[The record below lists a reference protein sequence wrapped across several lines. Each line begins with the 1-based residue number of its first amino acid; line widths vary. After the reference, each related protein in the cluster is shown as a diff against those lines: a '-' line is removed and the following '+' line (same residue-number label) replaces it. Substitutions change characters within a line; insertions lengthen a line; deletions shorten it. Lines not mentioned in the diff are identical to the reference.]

1 MTENRHQR
9 ALELDKILAMLADC
23 TGCEDSRNLAL
34 KTEPKTNLRE
44 AKRLMDRTADAFMLS
59 ARFGAPSLHGVKNVT
74 GSLRRAKMGATLSLP
89 EFIDIERFLKA
100 LREMKDFRNNYEG
113 EKETSL
119 DEFFESLMPNQRLEE
134 KIGFTVVS
142 EDEVSDTAS
151 PTLAD
156 IRRKIRNS
164 QSKVKEQLDRLI
176 HSNTY
181 AKYLQEPIVTMRD
194 GRYCV
199 PVKAEYRNEI
209 KGMVHDTSG
218 SGATIFIEPAGVVD
232 ENNETRVLKAKE
244 QQEIQ
249 RILYELSCDIG
260 NHADSFIEDYSAIV
274 ELDLYFAKARLASKM
289 NASVP
294 NLSDDGKVRLSK
306 ARHPLIDKN
315 KIVPIDIALG
325 YDYDVLVITGP
336 NTGGKTVALKTI
348 GLLTLMAMCGMM
360 IPAGESS
367 SVSVFEN
374 VFADI
379 GDEQSIEQS
388 LSTFSSHINN
398 TIKILE
404 QTDDR
409 SLVLLDELG
418 AGTDP
423 IEGAALAVAIIER
436 LKLYGAKVA
445 ATTHYAEIKMYA
457 LQTPRVENACCEFNV
472 ETLSPTYRLLV
483 GVPGK
488 SNAFAITERLGMDT
502 SIVDRARELVSAEN
516 ANFEDVVEKLE
527 QSRQELEKEHE
538 KAENYRKETERIRLE
553 IAKEKEEMERNR
565 EKELEAA
572 RLSAKRLVEQVR
584 AESQKLIDEIIETK
598 KQAEAEASADMAAR
612 ARAQMKTGIA
622 RIQDIADPIAS
633 KDSGYRLPR
642 NLVRGDT
649 VRINGMSKDGTLV
662 GLPDGAGYCLVQTGI
677 VKSKVHISELR
688 LIENNKAKK
697 NTLGGGS
704 VTKTIESASRRKAAS
719 EVDLRGM
726 DVEQGLLEMD
736 RFIDECVLLNL
747 NTVSIIHG
755 KGTGVLRAAV
765 HQALKKNK
773 AVRSFRLG
781 DYGEGETG
789 VTIVELK

>member
-1 MTENRHQR
+1 MTENRHYR

-23 TGCEDSRNLAL
+23 TGCDDSRRLAL
-34 KTEPKTNLRE
+34 ETEPKTTLRE
-44 AKRLMDRTADAFMLS
+44 AQRLMDRTADAFMLS
-59 ARFGAPSLHGVKNVT
+59 ARFGAPTLRGVKNVT
-74 GSLRRAKMGATLSLP
+74 GSLKRAQMGATLSLP
-89 EFIDIERFLKA
+89 EFLDIERFLKA

-119 DEFFESLMPNQRLEE
+119 DEYFESLMPNIRLEE

-164 QSKVKEQLDRLI
+164 QAKVKEQLDKLI

-181 AKYLQEPIVTMRD
+181 SKYLQEPIVTMRD

-199 PVKAEYRNEI
+199 PVKSEYRNEI

-260 NHADSFIEDYSAIV
+260 NHAASFIEDYSAIV
-274 ELDLYFAKARLASKM
+274 ELDLYFAKARLASRM
-289 NASVP
+289 NAAVP
-294 NLSDDGKVRLSK
+294 TLSDDGKVHLSK
-306 ARHPLIDKN
+306 ARHPLIDKH
-315 KIVPIDIALG
+315 KIVPIDISLG
-325 YDYDVLVITGP
+325 NDYDVLVITGP

-348 GLLTLMAMCGMM
+348 GLLTLMAMCGLM

-367 SVSVFEN
+367 SVSVFES

-404 QTDDR
+404 KADDR

-472 ETLSPTYRLLV
+472 ETLSPTYKLLV

-502 SIVDRARELVSAEN
+502 GVVDRARELVSAEN

-527 QSRQELEKEHE
+527 KSRQELEKEHE
-538 KAENYRKETERIRLE
+538 KAEAYRRETERIRLE

-572 RLSAKRLVEQVR
+572 RISAKRLVEQVR
-584 AESQKLIDEIIETK
+584 AEAQKLIDEITETQK
-598 KQAEAEASADMAAR
+598 AADAESSADMIAR
-612 ARAQMKTGIA
+612 ARAQMKTGIG
-622 RIQDIADPIAS
+622 RIQDLADPIAA
-633 KDSGYRLPR
+633 KENGYKLPR
-642 NLVRGDT
+642 ALVRGDT

-688 LIENNKAKK
+688 LIENKGKK

-704 VTKTIESASRRKAAS
+704 VTKSIESASRRKAAS

-736 RFIDECVLLNL
+736 RFLDECVLLNL
-747 NTVSIIHG
+747 NTVSVIHG
-755 KGTGVLRAAV
+755 KGTGALRAAV
-765 HQALKKNK
+765 HQALKRNK
-773 AVRSFRLG
+773 AVKSFRLG
-781 DYGEGETG
+781 VYGEGETG

>member
-34 KTEPKTNLRE
+34 KTEPKTTLRE
-44 AKRLMDRTADAFMLS
+44 AQRLMDRTADAFMLS

-100 LREMKDFRNNYEG
+100 LREMKDFRSNYEG
-113 EKETSL
+113 EKATSL
-119 DEFFESLMPNQRLEE
+119 DEFFESLMPNQRLED

-181 AKYLQEPIVTMRD
+181 SKYLQEPIVTMRD

-218 SGATIFIEPAGVVD
+218 SGATIFIEPVGVVD

-260 NHADSFIEDYSAIV
+260 NHADSFIEEYSAIV

-781 DYGEGETG
+781 VYGEGETG

>member
-1 MTENRHQR
+1 MTENRHYR
-9 ALELDKILAMLADC
+9 ALELDKILVMLADC
-23 TGCEDSRNLAL
+23 TGCDDSRRLAL
-34 KTEPKTNLRE
+34 ETKPVTTLRE
-44 AKRLMDRTADAFMLS
+44 AKRLMDRTADAYMLS
-59 ARFGAPSLHGVKNVT
+59 SRFGAPTLRGVKNVT
-74 GSLRRAKMGATLSLP
+74 GSLKRAQMGATLSLP
-89 EFIDIERFLKA
+89 EFLDIERFLKA
-100 LREMKDFRNNYEG
+100 LREMKNFRSNYEG
-113 EKETSL
+113 EQETSL

-142 EDEVSDTAS
+142 EEEVSDTAS

-164 QSKVKEQLDRLI
+164 QSKVKEHLDRLI
-176 HSNTY
+176 HSATY
-181 AKYLQEPIVTMRD
+181 QKYLQEPIVTMRD

-209 KGMVHDTSG
+209 KGLVHDTSG

-249 RILYELSCDIG
+249 RILYDLSCDIG
-260 NHADSFIEDYSAIV
+260 NHAATLIEDYSAIV
-274 ELDLYFAKARLASKM
+274 ELDLYFAKARLAGKM

-325 YDYDVLVITGP
+325 FDYDVLVITGP

-348 GLLTLMAMCGMM
+348 GLLTLMAMCGLM

-398 TIKILE
+398 TIKILDK
-404 QTDDR
+404 TDDR

-423 IEGAALAVAIIER
+423 VEGAALAVAIIER

-488 SNAFAITERLGMDT
+488 SNAFAITERLGMDA

-527 QSRQELEKEHE
+527 KSRQELEKEHE
-538 KAENYRKETERIRLE
+538 KAESYRKETERIRLE
-553 IAKEKEEMERNR
+553 IAKEKEEMERSR

-572 RLSAKRLVEQVR
+572 RISAKRLVEQVR

-598 KQAEAEASADMAAR
+598 KAAETEASADMAAR

-622 RIQDIADPIAS
+622 RIQDIADPIAA
-633 KDSGYRLPR
+633 KDSEYRLPR

-688 LIENNKAKK
+688 LIENNKSKK

-704 VTKTIESASRRKAAS
+704 VTKNVESASKRKAAS

-736 RFIDECVLLNL
+736 RFIDECILLNL
-747 NTVSIIHG
+747 HTVSIIHG

-765 HQALKKNK
+765 HQALKRNK
-773 AVRSFRLG
+773 AVRTFRLG
-781 DYGEGETG
+781 VYGEGETG

>member
-23 TGCEDSRNLAL
+23 TGCEDSRRLAL
-34 KTEPKTNLRE
+34 ETEPKTTLRE

-100 LREMKDFRNNYEG
+100 LREMKDFRSNYEG

-164 QSKVKEQLDRLI
+164 QNKVKEQLDRLI

-181 AKYLQEPIVTMRD
+181 SKYLQEPIVTMRD

-260 NHADSFIEDYSAIV
+260 NHADSFIEDYSSIV

-294 NLSDDGKVRLSK
+294 NLSDDGKVKLIK

-423 IEGAALAVAIIER
+423 VEGAALAVAIIER

-488 SNAFAITERLGMDT
+488 SNAFAITERLGMDI
-502 SIVDRARELVSAEN
+502 SVVDRARELVSAEN

-527 QSRQELEKEHE
+527 QSRQQLEKEHE
-538 KAENYRKETERIRLE
+538 KAENYRRETERIRLE
-553 IAKEKEEMERNR
+553 IAREKEEMEKAR

-572 RLSAKRLVEQVR
+572 RISAKRLVEQVR
-584 AESQKLIDEIIETK
+584 AESQRLIDEIIETK
-598 KQAEAEASADMAAR
+598 KAAEAESSADMAAR
-612 ARAQMKTGIA
+612 ARAQMKTGIS
-622 RIQDIADPIAS
+622 RIQDIADPIAAKES
-633 KDSGYRLPR
+633 TYRLPR

-677 VKSKVHISELR
+677 VKSKVHISEIR
-688 LIENNKAKK
+688 LIENSKAKK

-704 VTKTIESASRRKAAS
+704 VTKNIESASKRKAAS

-726 DVEQGLLEMD
+726 DVEQGILELD

-747 NTVSIIHG
+747 NTVSVIHG

-765 HQALKKNK
+765 HQALKRNK
-773 AVRSFRLG
+773 AVRTFRLG
-781 DYGEGETG
+781 VYGEGETG

>member
-1 MTENRHQR
+1 MTENRHYK
-9 ALELDKILAMLADC
+9 ALELDKILNMLADC
-23 TGCEDSRNLAL
+23 TGCDDSRRLAL
-34 KTEPKTNLRE
+34 ETEPKTTLWE
-44 AKRLMDRTADAFMLS
+44 AQRLMNRTADAFMLS
-59 ARFGAPSLHGVKNVT
+59 ARFGAPSLRGVKNVT
-74 GSLRRAKMGATLSLP
+74 GSLKRAQMGATLSLP
-89 EFIDIERFLKA
+89 ELLDIERFLKA
-100 LREMKDFRNNYEG
+100 LREMKDFRSNYDG
-113 EKETSL
+113 EEATSL
-119 DEFFESLMPNQRLEE
+119 DEYFESLMPNLRLEE

-142 EDEVSDTAS
+142 EEEVSDTAS

-164 QSKVKEQLDRLI
+164 QAKVKDQLDKLI
-176 HSNTY
+176 HSTTY
-181 AKYLQEPIVTMRD
+181 QKYLQEPIVTMRD

-199 PVKAEYRNEI
+199 PVKSEYRNEI
-209 KGMVHDTSG
+209 KGMVHDSSG

-260 NHADSFIEDYSAIV
+260 NHAQTFIEDYSAIV
-274 ELDLYFAKARLASKM
+274 EIDLYFAKARLASRM
-289 NASVP
+289 NAAVP
-294 NLSDDGKVRLSK
+294 TLTDDGKIRLSK

-315 KIVPIDIALG
+315 KIVPIDISLG
-325 YDYDVLVITGP
+325 YDFDVLVITGP
-336 NTGGKTVALKTI
+336 NTGGKTVALKTV
-348 GLLTLMAMCGMM
+348 GLLTLMAMCGLM

-367 SVSVFEN
+367 SVSVFEK

-398 TIKILE
+398 TIKILDK
-404 QTDDR
+404 TDDK

-423 IEGAALAVAIIER
+423 VEGAALAVAIIER

-457 LQTPRVENACCEFNV
+457 LQTPRVENACCEFDV

-488 SNAFAITERLGMDT
+488 SNAFAITERLGMDN

-516 ANFEDVVEKLE
+516 ASFEDVVEKLE

-538 KAENYRKETERIRLE
+538 KAEQYRKETERIRLE
-553 IAKEKEEMERNR
+553 IAKEKEQMEKVK
-565 EKELEAA
+565 EKEFEAA
-572 RLSAKRLVEQVR
+572 RASAKRLVEQVR
-584 AESQKLIDEIIETK
+584 AEAQKLIDELTEAK
-598 KQAEAEASADMAAR
+598 KQADNESSADLVAR
-612 ARAQMKTGIA
+612 ARAQMKTGIGK
-622 RIQDIADPIAS
+622 IQDIADPIS
-633 KDSGYRLPR
+633 GKDSGYRLPR

-677 VKSKVHISELR
+677 MKSKVHISEIR
-688 LIENNKAKK
+688 LIENKGKK
-697 NTLGGGS
+697 NTLGGGA
-704 VTKTIESASRRKAAS
+704 VTKSIESASRRKAAS

-726 DVEQGLLEMD
+726 DVEQGLLELD

-747 NTVSIIHG
+747 NLVSVIHG
-755 KGTGVLRAAV
+755 KGTGALRAAV
-765 HQALKKNK
+765 HQALKRNK
-773 AVRSFRLG
+773 AVKTFRLG
-781 DYGEGETG
+781 VYGEGETG

>member
-1 MTENRHQR
+1 MTENRHYR
-9 ALELDKILAMLADC
+9 ALELDKILSMLADC
-23 TGCEDSRNLAL
+23 TGCEDSRRLAL
-34 KTEPKTNLRE
+34 ETEPKTNLRE

-74 GSLRRAKMGATLSLP
+74 GSLKRAKMGATLSLP

-367 SVSVFEN
+367 SVSVFES

-404 QTDDR
+404 KTDDR

-488 SNAFAITERLGMDT
+488 SNAFAITERLGMDI
-502 SIVDRARELVSAEN
+502 SVVDRARELVSAEN

-527 QSRQELEKEHE
+527 QSRQQLEKEHE

-553 IAKEKEEMERNR
+553 IAKEKEEMERSR

-572 RLSAKRLVEQVR
+572 RISAKRLVEQVR
-584 AESQKLIDEIIETK
+584 AESQKLIDEIMETK
-598 KQAEAEASADMAAR
+598 KAADAESAADMAAR
-612 ARAQMKTGIA
+612 ARAQMKTGIG

-633 KDSGYRLPR
+633 KESGYRLPR

-662 GLPDGAGYCLVQTGI
+662 GLPDGAGYCLVQVGI

-688 LIENNKAKK
+688 LIENSKAKK

-704 VTKTIESASRRKAAS
+704 VTKSIESASKRKAAS

-781 DYGEGETG
+781 VYGEGETG

>member
-1 MTENRHQR
+1 MTENRHYR
-9 ALELDKILAMLADC
+9 ALELDKILAMLGDC
-23 TGCEDSRNLAL
+23 AGCDDSRKLAL
-34 KTEPKTNLRE
+34 KTEPKTTLRE
-44 AKRLMDRTADAFMLS
+44 AQRLMDYTSDAHMLS
-59 ARFGAPSLHGVKNVT
+59 SRFGAPSLRGVKNVCS
-74 GSLRRAKMGATLSLP
+74 SLRRAQMGATLSLP
-89 EFIDIERFLKA
+89 EFLEIERFLKA

-113 EKETSL
+113 EQATSL
-119 DEFFESLMPNQRLEE
+119 DPLFESLMPNIRLEE
-134 KIGFTVVS
+134 KIGYTVVS

-151 PTLAD
+151 PELAS

-164 QSKVKEQLDRLI
+164 QAKVKEQLDHMI
-176 HSNTY
+176 HSPAY
-181 AKYLQEPIVTMRD
+181 QKYLQEPIVTMRD

-199 PVKAEYRNEI
+199 PVKSEYRSEI

-260 NHADSFIEDYSAIV
+260 NHAETFIEDYSAIV
-274 ELDLYFAKARLASKM
+274 ELDLYFAKARLADKM
-289 NASVP
+289 NAVVP
-294 NLSDDGKVRLSK
+294 ALSDDGKIRLTK
-306 ARHPLIDKN
+306 ARHPLIDKT
-315 KIVPIDIALG
+315 KIVPVDVSLG
-325 YDYDVLVITGP
+325 CDFDVLVITGP
-336 NTGGKTVALKTI
+336 NTGGKTVTLKTI
-348 GLLTLMAMCGMM
+348 GLLTLMAMCGLM

-398 TIKILE
+398 TIHILE
-404 QTDDR
+404 KADDR

-423 IEGAALAVAIIER
+423 VEGAALAVAIIER
-436 LKLYGAKVA
+436 LKLYGAKLA

-457 LQTPRVENACCEFNV
+457 LQTPRVENACCEFDV
-472 ETLSPTYRLLV
+472 ETLSPTYKLLI

-488 SNAFAITERLGMDT
+488 SNAFAISERLGMD
-502 SIVDRARELVSAEN
+502 SGIVDRARELVSTEN
-516 ANFEDVVEKLE
+516 ANFEDVVTKLE
-527 QSRQELEKEHE
+527 ESRQKLEKEHE
-538 KAENYRKETERIRLE
+538 EAERFRRETERIRAE
-553 IAKEKEEMERNR
+553 MAEQKAEMEKNK

-572 RLSAKRLVEQVR
+572 RASAKRLVEQVR
-584 AESQKLIDEIIETK
+584 AEAQKLVDEITETK
-598 KQAEAEASADMAAR
+598 KAAESDSSEDMAAR
-612 ARAQMKTGIA
+612 ARAQMKTGLA
-622 RIQDIADPIAS
+622 KIQDIADPI
-633 KDSGYRLPR
+633 SGGGENYRLPR
-642 NLVRGDT
+642 KLVRGDT

-662 GLPDGAGYCLVQTGI
+662 GLPDGAGYCMVQVGI

-688 LIENNKAKK
+688 LVENKSKK
-697 NTLGGGS
+697 NTLGGGN
-704 VTKTIESASRRKAAS
+704 VTKSVESTSRRSAAL

-726 DVEQGLLEMD
+726 DAEQGVLEME
-736 RFIDECVLLNL
+736 RFIDECVLMNL
-747 NTVSIIHG
+747 KTVSVIHG
-755 KGTGVLRAAV
+755 KGTGVLRSAV

-773 AVRSFRLG
+773 AVASFRLG
-781 DYGEGETG
+781 AYGEGETG

>member
-181 AKYLQEPIVTMRD
+181 SKYLQEPIVTMRD

-502 SIVDRARELVSAEN
+502 SIVDRARELVSTEN

-553 IAKEKEEMERNR
+553 IAKEKEEMERSK

-781 DYGEGETG
+781 VYGEGETG

>member
-9 ALELDKILAMLADC
+9 ALELDKILAMLANC
-23 TGCEDSRNLAL
+23 TGCEDSRRLAL
-34 KTEPKTNLRE
+34 ETEPKTNLRE
-44 AKRLMDRTADAFMLS
+44 AQRLMDRTADAFMLS
-59 ARFGAPSLHGVKNVT
+59 ARFGAPSLSGVKNVT
-74 GSLRRAKMGATLSLP
+74 SSLKRAKMGATLSLP
-89 EFIDIERFLKA
+89 ELIDIERFLKA

-119 DEFFESLMPNQRLEE
+119 DEFFEGLMPNQRLEE

-151 PTLAD
+151 STLAD

-176 HSNTY
+176 HSSTY
-181 AKYLQEPIVTMRD
+181 QKYLQEPIVTMRD

-218 SGATIFIEPAGVVD
+218 TGATIFIEPAGVVD

-260 NHADSFIEDYSAIV
+260 NHADSFIDDYSALI

-294 NLSDDGKVRLSK
+294 KLSDDGKVKLSK

-315 KIVPIDIALG
+315 KIVPIDISLG

-336 NTGGKTVALKTI
+336 NTGGKTVALKTV
-348 GLLTLMAMCGMM
+348 GLLTLMAMCGLM

-404 QTDDR
+404 KTDDK

-423 IEGAALAVAIIER
+423 VEGAALAVAIIER

-457 LQTPRVENACCEFNV
+457 LQTPRVENACCEFDV

-488 SNAFAITERLGMDT
+488 SNAFAITERLGMDI
-502 SIVDRARELVSAEN
+502 SIVDRARELVSEEN

-527 QSRQELEKEHE
+527 ESRQKLEQEKE
-538 KAENYRKETERIRLE
+538 KAESYRKEIERAKKE
-553 IAKEKEEMERNR
+553 IAKEKEEMERNK

-572 RLSAKRLVEQVR
+572 RISAKRLVEQVR

-598 KQAEAEASADMAAR
+598 KAADAESSADMAAR
-612 ARAQMKTGIA
+612 ARAQMKTGISK
-622 RIQDIADPIAS
+622 IQDIADPIAS

-649 VRINGMSKDGTLV
+649 VRINGINKDGTLV

-677 VKSKVHISELR
+677 VKSKVHISEIR
-688 LIENNKAKK
+688 LVENKSKK

-704 VTKTIESASRRKAAS
+704 VTKKIESASKRKAAS
-719 EVDLRGM
+719 EIDIRGM
-726 DVEQGLLEMD
+726 DTEQGLLEVD

-773 AVRSFRLG
+773 AVRTFRLG
-781 DYGEGETG
+781 VYGEGETG

>member
-1 MTENRHQR
+1 MTENRHYR
-9 ALELDKILAMLADC
+9 ALELDKILTMLSEC
-23 TGCEDSRNLAL
+23 TGCDDSRRLAL
-34 KTEPKTNLRE
+34 ETEPKTTLRE
-44 AKRLMDRTADAFMLS
+44 AQRLMDRTADAFMLS

-74 GSLRRAKMGATLSLP
+74 GSLKRAQMGATLSLP
-89 EFIDIERFLKA
+89 ELIDIERFLKA
-100 LREMKDFRNNYEG
+100 LREMKDFRSNYDG
-113 EKETSL
+113 EQATSL

-164 QSKVKEQLDRLI
+164 QAKVKEQLDRLI

-181 AKYLQEPIVTMRD
+181 SKYLQEPIVTMRD

-218 SGATIFIEPAGVVD
+218 TGATIFIEPAGVVD

-260 NHADSFIEDYSAIV
+260 NHAEAFIEDYSAIV

-289 NASVP
+289 NAAVP

-306 ARHPLIDKN
+306 ARHPLIDKK

-348 GLLTLMAMCGMM
+348 GLLTLMAMCGLM

-379 GDEQSIEQS
+379 GDEQTIEQR

-404 QTDDR
+404 KPDDR

-488 SNAFAITERLGMDT
+488 SNAFAITERLGMDG

-538 KAENYRKETERIRLE
+538 KAESYRRETERIRLE
-553 IAKEKEEMERNR
+553 IAKEKEEMERNK
-565 EKELEAA
+565 EKELESA
-572 RLSAKRLVEQVR
+572 RLSAKRLVEQVH

-598 KQAEAEASADMAAR
+598 KAAEAEASADMAAR

-688 LIENNKAKK
+688 LVENKAKK

-704 VTKTIESASRRKAAS
+704 VTKNIESASRRKAAS

-781 DYGEGETG
+781 VYGEGETG

>member
-1 MTENRHQR
+1 MTENRHYR

-23 TGCEDSRNLAL
+23 TGCDDSRRLAL
-34 KTEPKTNLRE
+34 ETEPKTDLRE
-44 AKRLMDRTADAFMLS
+44 AKCLMDRTADAFMLS

-74 GSLRRAKMGATLSLP
+74 GSLKRAQMGATLSLP

-100 LREMKDFRNNYEG
+100 LREMKDFRNNYDGEEG
-113 EKETSL
+113 TSL
-119 DEFFESLMPNQRLEE
+119 DEYFESLMPNIRLEE

-164 QSKVKEQLDRLI
+164 QAKVKEQLDRLI

-181 AKYLQEPIVTMRD
+181 SKYLQEPIVTMRD

-249 RILYELSCDIG
+249 RILHDLSCDIG
-260 NHADSFIEDYSAIV
+260 NHAETFIEDYSAIV

-306 ARHPLIDKN
+306 ARHPLIDRN

-336 NTGGKTVALKTI
+336 NTGGKTVALKTV
-348 GLLTLMAMCGMM
+348 GLLTLMAMCGLM

-404 QTDDR
+404 KTDDR

-502 SIVDRARELVSAEN
+502 SVVDRARELVSAEN

-527 QSRQELEKEHE
+527 KSRQELEKEHE
-538 KAENYRKETERIRLE
+538 KAENYCKETERIRLE

-572 RLSAKRLVEQVR
+572 RISAKRLVEQVR
-584 AESQKLIDEIIETK
+584 AEAQKLIDEITETQK
-598 KQAEAEASADMAAR
+598 AADAESSADMIAR
-612 ARAQMKTGIA
+612 ARAQMKTGIG

-633 KDSGYRLPR
+633 KKSGYKLPR

-688 LIENNKAKK
+688 LVENKTKK

-704 VTKTIESASRRKAAS
+704 VTKNIESASRRKAAS

-747 NTVSIIHG
+747 NTVSVIHG

-773 AVRSFRLG
+773 AVKSFRLG
-781 DYGEGETG
+781 VYGEGETG

>member
-1 MTENRHQR
+1 MTENRHYR
-9 ALELDKILAMLADC
+9 ALELDKILSMLGECA
-23 TGCEDSRNLAL
+23 GCDDSRRLAL
-34 KTEPKTNLRE
+34 ETKPMTSLRE
-44 AKRLMDRTADAFMLS
+44 AQRLMDRTADAFMLS

-74 GSLRRAKMGATLSLP
+74 GSLKRAQMGATLSLP

-100 LREMKDFRNNYEG
+100 LREMKDFRSNYEG
-113 EKETSL
+113 EQATSL
-119 DEFFESLMPNQRLEE
+119 DELFESLMPNQRLED

-142 EDEVSDTAS
+142 EEEVSDTAS

-164 QSKVKEQLDRLI
+164 QAKVKEQLDRLI

-181 AKYLQEPIVTMRD
+181 SKYLQEPIVTMRD

-260 NHADSFIEDYSAIV
+260 NHAATFIEDYSAIV

-348 GLLTLMAMCGMM
+348 GLLTLMAMCGLM

-398 TIKILE
+398 TIRILE
-404 QTDDR
+404 KTDDR

-527 QSRQELEKEHE
+527 KSRQELEKEHE
-538 KAENYRKETERIRLE
+538 KAESYRRETERIRQE
-553 IAKEKEEMERNR
+553 IAKEKAEMEAAK
-565 EKELEAA
+565 EKELESA
-572 RLSAKRLVEQVR
+572 RISAKRLVEQVR

-598 KQAEAEASADMAAR
+598 KAAEAEASADMAAR

-622 RIQDIADPIAS
+622 KIQDIADPIAA
-633 KDSGYRLPR
+633 KDSGYKLPR

-662 GLPDGAGYCLVQTGI
+662 GLPDGTGYCLVQTGI

-688 LIENNKAKK
+688 LIENSKSKK

-704 VTKTIESASRRKAAS
+704 VTKNIESASKRKAAS

-747 NTVSIIHG
+747 HTVSIIHG

-765 HQALKKNK
+765 HQALKRNK
-773 AVRSFRLG
+773 AVRTFRLG
-781 DYGEGETG
+781 VYGEGETG

>member
-755 KGTGVLRAAV
+755 KGTGILRAAV

-781 DYGEGETG
+781 VYGEGETG

>member
-1 MTENRHQR
+1 MTENRHHR
-9 ALELDKILAMLADC
+9 ALELDKILSMLADC
-23 TGCEDSRNLAL
+23 TGCEDSRRLAL
-34 KTEPKTNLRE
+34 ETEPKTTLRE
-44 AKRLMDRTADAFMLS
+44 AQRLMNRTADAFMLS

-74 GSLRRAKMGATLSLP
+74 GSLNRAKMGATLSLP
-89 EFIDIERFLKA
+89 ELIDIERFLKA

-181 AKYLQEPIVTMRD
+181 SKYLQEPIVTMRD

-260 NHADSFIEDYSAIV
+260 NHADSFIEDYSAII
-274 ELDLYFAKARLASKM
+274 ELDLYFAKARLASRM

-348 GLLTLMAMCGMM
+348 GLLTLMAMCGLM

-527 QSRQELEKEHE
+527 QSRQELEKEQA
-538 KAENYRKETERIRLE
+538 KAESYRKETERIRLE
-553 IAKEKEEMERNR
+553 ITKEKEEMERNR

-572 RLSAKRLVEQVR
+572 RISAKRLVEQVR
-584 AESQKLIDEIIETK
+584 SEAQKLIDEITETK
-598 KQAEAEASADMAAR
+598 KAADSESAADMAAR
-612 ARAQMKTGIA
+612 ARAQMKTGIGK
-622 RIQDIADPIAS
+622 IQDIADPIAS

-642 NLVRGDT
+642 KLVRGDT

-688 LIENNKAKK
+688 LVESKGKK

-704 VTKTIESASRRKAAS
+704 VTKSIESASKRKAAS
-719 EVDLRGM
+719 EIDLRGM
-726 DVEQGLLEMD
+726 DVEQGILEMD
-736 RFIDECVLLNL
+736 RFLDECVLLNL
-747 NTVSIIHG
+747 GTVSVIHG

-773 AVRSFRLG
+773 AVKSFRLG
-781 DYGEGETG
+781 VYGEGETG

>member
-1 MTENRHQR
+1 MTDNRHYR
-9 ALELDKILAMLADC
+9 ALELDKILSMLADC
-23 TGCEDSRNLAL
+23 TGCDDSRRLAL
-34 KTEPKTNLRE
+34 ETAPKTTLRE
-44 AKRLMDRTADAFMLS
+44 AKRLMDYTSDAHMLS
-59 ARFGAPSLHGVKNVT
+59 RRFGAPTLRGVKNVC
-74 GSLRRAKMGATLSLP
+74 GSLKRAQMGATLSLP
-89 EFIDIERFLKA
+89 EFLEIERFLKA
-100 LREMKDFRNNYEG
+100 LREMKDFRSNYEG
-113 EKETSL
+113 EKATSL
-119 DEFFESLMPNQRLEE
+119 DPLFESLMPNIRLEE
-134 KIGFTVVS
+134 KIGYTVVS

-151 PTLAD
+151 PELAS

-164 QSKVKEQLDRLI
+164 QTKVKEQLDHMI
-176 HSNTY
+176 HSPTY
-181 AKYLQEPIVTMRD
+181 QKYLQEPIVTMRD

-199 PVKAEYRNEI
+199 PVKAEYRSEI

-218 SGATIFIEPAGVVD
+218 SGATIFIEPAGVVE

-260 NHADSFIEDYSAIV
+260 NHAAAFIEDYSAIV
-274 ELDLYFAKARLASKM
+274 ELDLYFAKARLADKM
-289 NASVP
+289 NAAVP
-294 NLSDDGKVRLSK
+294 ALTDDGKIILKK
-306 ARHPLIDKN
+306 ARHPLIDKT
-315 KIVPIDIALG
+315 KIVPVDVSLG
-325 YDYDVLVITGP
+325 CDFDVLVITGP
-336 NTGGKTVALKTI
+336 NTGGKTVTLKTI
-348 GLLTLMAMCGMM
+348 GLLTLMAMCGLM
-360 IPAGESS
+360 IPAGEAS

-398 TIKILE
+398 TIRILE
-404 QTDDR
+404 KADDR

-423 IEGAALAVAIIER
+423 VEGAALAVAIIEK
-436 LKLYGAKVA
+436 LKLYGAKLA

-472 ETLSPTYRLLV
+472 ETLSPTYKLLI

-488 SNAFAITERLGMDT
+488 SNAFAISERLGMDG
-502 SIVDRARELVSAEN
+502 SIVDRARELVSSEN
-516 ANFEDVVEKLE
+516 ANFEDVVTKLE
-527 QSRQELEKEHE
+527 ESRQKLEKEHE
-538 KAENYRKETERIRLE
+538 EAERFRAETERIRAE
-553 IAKEKEEMERNR
+553 MAKQKEEMEKNR

-572 RLSAKRLVEQVR
+572 RASAKRLVEQVR
-584 AESQKLIDEIIETK
+584 AEAQKLVDEIIETK
-598 KQAEAEASADMAAR
+598 KAAEYDSSEDMAAR

-622 RIQDIADPIAS
+622 RIQDIADPI
-633 KDSGYRLPR
+633 SGGRDDYRLPR
-642 NLVRGDT
+642 KLVRGDT

-662 GLPDGAGYCLVQTGI
+662 GLPDGAGYCTVQVGI

-688 LIENNKAKK
+688 LVESKSKK

-704 VTKTIESASRRKAAS
+704 VTKKVESTSRRSAAL

-726 DVEQGLLEMD
+726 DAEEGVLEME
-736 RFIDECVLLNL
+736 RFIDECVLMNL
-747 NTVSIIHG
+747 KTVSIIHG
-755 KGTGVLRAAV
+755 KGTGVLRSAV

-773 AVRSFRLG
+773 AVASFRLG
-781 DYGEGETG
+781 AYGEGETG

>member
-553 IAKEKEEMERNR
+553 IAKEKEEMERSK

-781 DYGEGETG
+781 VYGEGETG

>member
-113 EKETSL
+113 EKSTSL

-181 AKYLQEPIVTMRD
+181 SKYLQEPIVTMRD

-553 IAKEKEEMERNR
+553 IAKEKEEMERSK

-781 DYGEGETG
+781 VYGEGETG

>member
-1 MTENRHQR
+1 MTENRHYR
-9 ALELDKILAMLADC
+9 ALELDKILHMLSEC
-23 TGCEDSRNLAL
+23 TGCDDSRRLAL
-34 KTEPKTNLRE
+34 ETEPKTTLRE
-44 AKRLMDRTADAFMLS
+44 AKKLMDRTADAFMLS

-74 GSLRRAKMGATLSLP
+74 GSLKRAQMGATLSLP
-89 EFIDIERFLKA
+89 ELIDIERFLKA
-100 LREMKDFRNNYEG
+100 LREMKDFRNNYDG
-113 EKETSL
+113 EQATSL

-164 QSKVKEQLDRLI
+164 QAKVKDQLDRLI

-218 SGATIFIEPAGVVD
+218 TGATIFIEPAGVVD

-260 NHADSFIEDYSAIV
+260 NHAATFIEDYSAIV

-289 NASVP
+289 NAAVP

-348 GLLTLMAMCGMM
+348 GLLTLMAMCGLM

-398 TIKILE
+398 TIKILDK
-404 QTDDR
+404 TDDR

-488 SNAFAITERLGMDT
+488 SNAFAITERLGMDG

-538 KAENYRKETERIRLE
+538 KAENYRRETERIRLE

-622 RIQDIADPIAS
+622 RIQDIADPIAA

-688 LIENNKAKK
+688 LIENNKSKK

-736 RFIDECVLLNL
+736 RFLDECVLLNL

-765 HQALKKNK
+765 HQALKRNK

-781 DYGEGETG
+781 VYGEGETG

>member
-781 DYGEGETG
+781 VYGEGETG

>member
-1 MTENRHQR
+1 MTENRHYR
-9 ALELDKILAMLADC
+9 ALELDKILSMLGECA
-23 TGCEDSRNLAL
+23 GCDDSRKLAL
-34 KTEPKTNLRE
+34 DTKPVTTLRE
-44 AKRLMDRTADAFMLS
+44 AQRLMDRTADAYMLS

-74 GSLRRAKMGATLSLP
+74 GSLKRAQMGATLSLP

-119 DEFFESLMPNQRLEE
+119 DELFGSLMPNQRLED

-142 EDEVSDTAS
+142 EEEVSDTAS

-164 QSKVKEQLDRLI
+164 QAKVKEQLDRLI

-181 AKYLQEPIVTMRD
+181 SKYLQEPIVTMRD

-260 NHADSFIEDYSAIV
+260 NHASTFIEDYSAIV
-274 ELDLYFAKARLASKM
+274 ELDLYFAKARLASRM
-289 NASVP
+289 NAAVP

-325 YDYDVLVITGP
+325 YDYDGLVITGP

-348 GLLTLMAMCGMM
+348 GLLTLMAMCGLM

-398 TIKILE
+398 TIRILE
-404 QTDDR
+404 KTDDR

-488 SNAFAITERLGMDT
+488 SNAFAITERLGMDG

-527 QSRQELEKEHE
+527 KSRQELEKEHE
-538 KAENYRKETERIRLE
+538 KAESYRRETERIRQE
-553 IAKEKEEMERNR
+553 IAKEKAEMEAAK

-572 RLSAKRLVEQVR
+572 RISAKRLVEQVR

-598 KQAEAEASADMAAR
+598 KAAEAEASADMAAR

-622 RIQDIADPIAS
+622 KIQDIADPIAA

-688 LIENNKAKK
+688 LIENNKSKK

-704 VTKTIESASRRKAAS
+704 VTKTIESASKRKAAS
-719 EVDLRGM
+719 EVDLRGL

-747 NTVSIIHG
+747 HTVSIIHG

-765 HQALKKNK
+765 HQALKRNK
-773 AVRSFRLG
+773 AVRTFRLG
-781 DYGEGETG
+781 VYGEGETG

>member
-1 MTENRHQR
+1 MTENRHYR
-9 ALELDKILAMLADC
+9 ALELDKILAMLADQ
-23 TGCEDSRNLAL
+23 TGCEDSRRLAL
-34 KTEPKTNLRE
+34 ETEPKTTLRE
-44 AKRLMDRTADAFMLS
+44 ARRLMDRTADAFMLS
-59 ARFGAPSLHGVKNVT
+59 ARFGAPTLRGVRNVT
-74 GSLRRAKMGATLSLP
+74 GSLKRAQMGATLSLP
-89 EFIDIERFLKA
+89 ELLDIERFLKA

-113 EKETSL
+113 EQATSL
-119 DEFFESLMPNQRLEE
+119 DEYFESLMPNIRLEE

-151 PTLAD
+151 PALAD

-176 HSNTY
+176 HSTTY
-181 AKYLQEPIVTMRD
+181 SKYLQEPIVTMRD

-199 PVKAEYRNEI
+199 PVKSEYRNEI

-260 NHADSFIEDYSAIV
+260 NHAASFIEDYSALV
-274 ELDLYFAKARLASKM
+274 ELDLCFAKARLASKM
-289 NASVP
+289 NAAVP
-294 NLSDDGKVRLSK
+294 SLSDDGKVRLSK
-306 ARHPLIDKN
+306 ARHPLIDKT

-325 YDYDVLVITGP
+325 NDYDVLVITGP

-348 GLLTLMAMCGMM
+348 GLLTLMAMCGLM

-367 SVSVFEN
+367 SVSVFES

-404 QTDDR
+404 KADDR

-472 ETLSPTYRLLV
+472 ETLSPTYKLLV

-488 SNAFAITERLGMDT
+488 SNAFAITERLGMDG

-527 QSRQELEKEHE
+527 KSRQELEKEHE
-538 KAENYRKETERIRLE
+538 KAEAYRKETERIRSE
-553 IAKEKEEMERNR
+553 IAKEKEEMERSR

-572 RLSAKRLVEQVR
+572 RISAKRLVEQVR
-584 AESQKLIDEIIETK
+584 AEAQKLIDEITETQK
-598 KQAEAEASADMAAR
+598 AADAESSADMIAR
-612 ARAQMKTGIA
+612 ARAQMKTGIG
-622 RIQDIADPIAS
+622 RIQDIADPVAA

-642 NLVRGDT
+642 ALVRGDT

-677 VKSKVHISELR
+677 MKSKVHVSEIR
-688 LIENNKAKK
+688 LVENKGKK

-704 VTKTIESASRRKAAS
+704 VTKNIESTSRRKAAS
-719 EVDLRGM
+719 EIDIRGM

-736 RFIDECVLLNL
+736 RFLDECVLINL
-747 NTVSIIHG
+747 HTVSVIHG
-755 KGTGVLRAAV
+755 KGTGTLRAAV
-765 HQALKKNK
+765 HQALKRNK

-781 DYGEGETG
+781 VYGEGETG

>member
-1 MTENRHQR
+1 MTENRHHS

-23 TGCEDSRNLAL
+23 TGCEDSRRLAL
-34 KTEPKTNLRE
+34 ETEPKTTLRE

-74 GSLRRAKMGATLSLP
+74 GSLKRAEMGATLSLP
-89 EFIDIERFLKA
+89 ELLDIERFLKA
-100 LREMKDFRNNYEG
+100 LREMKDFRSNYEG
-113 EKETSL
+113 EQATSL
-119 DEFFESLMPNQRLEE
+119 DEYFESLMPNQRLED

-151 PTLAD
+151 PALAD

-164 QSKVKEQLDRLI
+164 QAKVKEQLDRLI

-181 AKYLQEPIVTMRD
+181 SKYLQEPIVTMRD

-260 NHADSFIEDYSAIV
+260 NHAAAFIEDYSAIV

-306 ARHPLIDKN
+306 ARHPLIDKK

-348 GLLTLMAMCGMM
+348 GLLTLMAMCGLM

-398 TIKILE
+398 TINILDK
-404 QTDDR
+404 TDDR

-488 SNAFAITERLGMDT
+488 SNAFAITERLGMDA

-538 KAENYRKETERIRLE
+538 KAENYRRETERIRLE
-553 IAKEKEEMERNR
+553 IAKEKEEMERNK

-572 RLSAKRLVEQVR
+572 RISAKRLVEQVR
-584 AESQKLIDEIIETK
+584 AEAQKLIDEIVETK
-598 KQAEAEASADMAAR
+598 KAADADASADMAAR
-612 ARAQMKTGIA
+612 ARAQMKTGIG
-622 RIQDIADPIAS
+622 RIQDIADPIAA
-633 KDSGYRLPR
+633 KDSGYKLPR

-677 VKSKVHISELR
+677 VKSKVHISEIR
-688 LIENNKAKK
+688 LIENSKAKK

-704 VTKTIESASRRKAAS
+704 VTKNIESASKRKAAS

-773 AVRSFRLG
+773 AVRTFRLG
-781 DYGEGETG
+781 VYGEGETG

>member
-1 MTENRHQR
+1 MTENRHHR

-23 TGCEDSRNLAL
+23 TGCEDSRRLAL
-34 KTEPKTNLRE
+34 ETEPKTTLRE

-74 GSLRRAKMGATLSLP
+74 GSLKRAEMGATLSLP
-89 EFIDIERFLKA
+89 ELLDIERFLKA
-100 LREMKDFRNNYEG
+100 LREMKDFRSNYEG
-113 EKETSL
+113 EQATSL
-119 DEFFESLMPNQRLEE
+119 DEYFESLMPNQRLED

-151 PTLAD
+151 PALAD

-164 QSKVKEQLDRLI
+164 QAKVKEQLDRLI

-181 AKYLQEPIVTMRD
+181 SKYLQEPIVTMRD

-232 ENNETRVLKAKE
+232 ENNETRVLNAKE

-260 NHADSFIEDYSAIV
+260 NHAAAFIEDYSAIV

-306 ARHPLIDKN
+306 ARHPLIDKK

-348 GLLTLMAMCGMM
+348 GLLTLMAMCGLM

-398 TIKILE
+398 TIKILDK
-404 QTDDR
+404 TDDR

-488 SNAFAITERLGMDT
+488 SNAFAITERLGMDA

-538 KAENYRKETERIRLE
+538 KAENYRRETERIRLE
-553 IAKEKEEMERNR
+553 IAKEKEEMERNK

-572 RLSAKRLVEQVR
+572 RISAKRLVEQVR
-584 AESQKLIDEIIETK
+584 AEAQKLIDEIVETK
-598 KQAEAEASADMAAR
+598 KAADADASADMAAR
-612 ARAQMKTGIA
+612 ARAQMKTGIG
-622 RIQDIADPIAS
+622 RIQDIADPIAA
-633 KDSGYRLPR
+633 KDSGYKLPR

-677 VKSKVHISELR
+677 VKSKVHISEIR
-688 LIENNKAKK
+688 LIENSKAKK

-704 VTKTIESASRRKAAS
+704 VTKNIESASKRKAAS

-773 AVRSFRLG
+773 AVRTFRLG
-781 DYGEGETG
+781 VYGEGETG

>member
-1 MTENRHQR
+1 MTENRHYR
-9 ALELDKILAMLADC
+9 ALELDKILTMLSEC
-23 TGCEDSRNLAL
+23 TGCEDSRRLAL
-34 KTEPKTNLRE
+34 ETEPKTTIRE

-74 GSLRRAKMGATLSLP
+74 GSLKRAQMGATLSLP
-89 EFIDIERFLKA
+89 ELIDIERFLKA

-113 EKETSL
+113 EEATSL

-164 QSKVKEQLDRLI
+164 QAKVKDQLDKLI

-218 SGATIFIEPAGVVD
+218 TGATIFIEPAGVVD

-260 NHADSFIEDYSAIV
+260 NHAATFIEDYSAIV

-348 GLLTLMAMCGMM
+348 GLLTLMAMCGLM

-379 GDEQSIEQS
+379 GDEQRIEQS

-404 QTDDR
+404 KTDDR

-488 SNAFAITERLGMDT
+488 SNAFAITERLGMDG

-553 IAKEKEEMERNR
+553 IAKEKEEMERSK

-598 KQAEAEASADMAAR
+598 KAAEAEASADMAAR
-612 ARAQMKTGIA
+612 ARAQMKSGIA
-622 RIQDIADPIAS
+622 RIQDIADPIAA

-688 LIENNKAKK
+688 LIENNKSKK

-704 VTKTIESASRRKAAS
+704 VTKSIESASRRKAAS

-736 RFIDECVLLNL
+736 RFLDECVLLNL
-747 NTVSIIHG
+747 NTVSVIHG

-773 AVRSFRLG
+773 AVKSFRLG
-781 DYGEGETG
+781 VYGEGETG

>member
-59 ARFGAPSLHGVKNVT
+59 ARFGAPSLQGVKNVT

-113 EKETSL
+113 EKSTSL

-553 IAKEKEEMERNR
+553 IAKEKEEMERSK

-781 DYGEGETG
+781 VYGEGETG

>member
-181 AKYLQEPIVTMRD
+181 SKYLQEPIVTMRD

-781 DYGEGETG
+781 VYGEGETG

>member
-9 ALELDKILAMLADC
+9 ALELDKILSMLADC

-34 KTEPKTNLRE
+34 KTEPKTTLRE
-44 AKRLMDRTADAFMLS
+44 AQRLMDRTADAFMLS

-538 KAENYRKETERIRLE
+538 KAENYRRETERIRLE
-553 IAKEKEEMERNR
+553 IAKEKEEMERNK

-572 RLSAKRLVEQVR
+572 RLSAKRLVEKVR

-598 KQAEAEASADMAAR
+598 KQAESESAADMAAR

-688 LIENNKAKK
+688 LIENNKSKK

-704 VTKTIESASRRKAAS
+704 VTKSIESASRRKAAS

-765 HQALKKNK
+765 HQALKRNK

-781 DYGEGETG
+781 VYGEGETG

>member
-1 MTENRHQR
+1 MTENRHYR
-9 ALELDKILAMLADC
+9 ALELDKILHMLSEC
-23 TGCEDSRNLAL
+23 TGCDDSRRLAL
-34 KTEPKTNLRE
+34 ETEPKTTLRE
-44 AKRLMDRTADAFMLS
+44 AKKLMDRTADAFMLS

-74 GSLRRAKMGATLSLP
+74 GSLKRAQMGATLSLP
-89 EFIDIERFLKA
+89 ELIDIERFLKA

-113 EKETSL
+113 EQATSL

-164 QSKVKEQLDRLI
+164 QAKVKDQLDRLI

-218 SGATIFIEPAGVVD
+218 TGATIFIEPAGVVD

-260 NHADSFIEDYSAIV
+260 NHAATFIEDYSAIV

-348 GLLTLMAMCGMM
+348 GLLTLMAMCGLM

-404 QTDDR
+404 KTDDR

-488 SNAFAITERLGMDT
+488 SNAFAITERLGMDG

-538 KAENYRKETERIRLE
+538 KAESYRRETERIRHE
-553 IAKEKEEMERNR
+553 IAKEKEEMERSK

-622 RIQDIADPIAS
+622 RIQDIADPIAA

-688 LIENNKAKK
+688 LIENNKSKK

-781 DYGEGETG
+781 VYGEGETG

>member
-1 MTENRHQR
+1 
-9 ALELDKILAMLADC
+9 
-23 TGCEDSRNLAL
+23 
-34 KTEPKTNLRE
+34 
-44 AKRLMDRTADAFMLS
+44 
-59 ARFGAPSLHGVKNVT
+59 
-74 GSLRRAKMGATLSLP
+74 
-89 EFIDIERFLKA
+89 
-100 LREMKDFRNNYEG
+100 
-113 EKETSL
+113 
-119 DEFFESLMPNQRLEE
+119 
-134 KIGFTVVS
+134 
-142 EDEVSDTAS
+142 
-151 PTLAD
+151 
-156 IRRKIRNS
+156 
-164 QSKVKEQLDRLI
+164 
-176 HSNTY
+176 
-181 AKYLQEPIVTMRD
+181 MRD

-249 RILYELSCDIG
+249 RILHDLSCDIG
-260 NHADSFIEDYSAIV
+260 NHAETFIEDYSAIV

-306 ARHPLIDKN
+306 ARHPLIDRN

-336 NTGGKTVALKTI
+336 NTGGKTVALKTV

-404 QTDDR
+404 KTDDR

-488 SNAFAITERLGMDT
+488 SNAFAITEHLGMDT
-502 SIVDRARELVSAEN
+502 SVVDRARELVSAEN

-527 QSRQELEKEHE
+527 KSRQELEKEHE

-572 RLSAKRLVEQVR
+572 RISAKRLVEQVR
-584 AESQKLIDEIIETK
+584 AEAQKLIDEITETQK
-598 KQAEAEASADMAAR
+598 AADAESSADMIAR
-612 ARAQMKTGIA
+612 ARAQMKTGIG

-633 KDSGYRLPR
+633 KNSGYKLPR

-688 LIENNKAKK
+688 LVENKTKK

-704 VTKTIESASRRKAAS
+704 VTKNIESASRRKAAS

-747 NTVSIIHG
+747 NTVSVIHG

-773 AVRSFRLG
+773 AVKSFRLG
-781 DYGEGETG
+781 VYGEGETG

>member
-1 MTENRHQR
+1 MTENRHYR
-9 ALELDKILAMLADC
+9 ALELDKILTMLSEC
-23 TGCEDSRNLAL
+23 TGCEDSRRLAL
-34 KTEPKTNLRE
+34 ETEPKTTVRE

-74 GSLRRAKMGATLSLP
+74 GSLKRAQMGATLSLP
-89 EFIDIERFLKA
+89 ELIDIERFLKA

-113 EKETSL
+113 EEATSL

-164 QSKVKEQLDRLI
+164 QAKVKDQLDKLI

-218 SGATIFIEPAGVVD
+218 TGATIFIEPAGVVD

-260 NHADSFIEDYSAIV
+260 NHAATFIEDYSAIV

-336 NTGGKTVALKTI
+336 NTGGKTDALKTI
-348 GLLTLMAMCGMM
+348 GLLTLMAMCGLM
-360 IPAGESS
+360 IPAGENS

-404 QTDDR
+404 KTDDR

-488 SNAFAITERLGMDT
+488 SNAFAITERLGMDG

-553 IAKEKEEMERNR
+553 IAKEKEEMERSK

-598 KQAEAEASADMAAR
+598 KAAEAEASADMAAR
-612 ARAQMKTGIA
+612 ARAQMKSGIA
-622 RIQDIADPIAS
+622 RIQDIADPIAA

-688 LIENNKAKK
+688 LIENNKSKK

-704 VTKTIESASRRKAAS
+704 VTKSIESASRRKAAS

-736 RFIDECVLLNL
+736 RFLDECVLLNL
-747 NTVSIIHG
+747 NTVSVIHG

-773 AVRSFRLG
+773 AVKSFRLG
-781 DYGEGETG
+781 VYGEGETG